1 MRFYWEGPTWHP
13 ACTLPGAKEIAMS
26 ARFDIDPAHSLG
38 NEVQL
43 ERLRA
48 RIARRPGRWRRRMRP
63 RRARRD
69 TLEEPE
75 RQAA

>member
-1 MRFYWEGPTWHP
+1 MRDD
-13 ACTLPGAKEIAMS
+13 LSLAMNNT
-26 ARFDIDPAHSLG
+26 AIQDDGDQQAPRRRAQAAL
-38 NEVQL
+38 VK
-43 ERLRA
+43 LRA

>member
-1 MRFYWEGPTWHP
+1 
-13 ACTLPGAKEIAMS
+13 MS

-69 TLEEPE
+69 THEELE